1 MERRIVSMS
10 QATTGLIN
18 IILSCEKRKRH
29 TCRTVKTATKNNK
42 LARNLFFIANVRV
55 NLSKERSVFIKMFI
69 KMFISKEY
77 VEKYGKN
84 NKKINLSINS
94 CQFIAVVLIAAKF
107 RLKENLHLNIFL
119 PEKNHTGRSN

>member
-1 MERRIVSMS
+1 MS

-42 LARNLFFIANVRV
+42 LYILRAQNLFLFANVMV
-55 NLSKERSVFIKMFI
+55 NLSRERSVFIKMFI

-77 VEKYGKN
+77 VEKYGK
-84 NKKINLSINS
+84 K
-94 CQFIAVVLIAAKF
+94 QQ
-107 RLKENLHLNIFL
+107 
-119 PEKNHTGRSN
+119 KN

>member
-1 MERRIVSMS
+1 MS

-29 TCRTVKTATKNNK
+29 TCWTVKTATKNNNWYI
-42 LARNLFFIANVRV
+42 LRAQNLFLFANVRV
-55 NLSKERSVFIKMFI
+55 NLSKEKSVFIKIFI

-84 NKKINLSINS
+84 NKKLTYQLTHVNS
-94 CQFIAVVLIAAKF
+94 SLLFFCCKIQIKGKPAL
-107 RLKENLHLNIFL
+107 EYFL
-119 PEKNHTGRSN
+119 TREKSHG

>member
-1 MERRIVSMS
+1 
-10 QATTGLIN
+10 
-18 IILSCEKRKRH
+18 
-29 TCRTVKTATKNNK
+29 
-42 LARNLFFIANVRV
+42 
-55 NLSKERSVFIKMFI
+55 
-69 KMFISKEY
+69 MFISKEY

-94 CQFIAVVLIAAKF
+94 CQFIAVVFFAAKF

>member
-1 MERRIVSMS
+1 MS

-42 LARNLFFIANVRV
+42 LVYFASSNLFLFANVRV

-69 KMFISKEY
+69 KMFISTEY
-77 VEKYGKN
+77 VEKYGK

-94 CQFIAVVLIAAKF
+94 CQFIAVV
-107 RLKENLHLNIFL
+107 FL
-119 PEKNHTGRSN
+119 LQNSD